1 MQHSSVDISLLK
13 YMKPIDTANREHAS
27 FKTGENVCNDVSLKS
42 LYISGITLWKMT
54 SKRSF
59 LFKIVLRLL
68 PAGKKIRNMNK
79 AKCCKFDMLDL
90 LSSSFVSS
98 SLKQ

>member
-1 MQHSSVDISLLK
+1 
-13 YMKPIDTANREHAS
+13 MKPIDTANREHAFQNGGKCMQRCFS
-27 FKTGENVCNDVSLKS
+27 KIFVHIGNYPVKNDIKKKLS
-42 LYISGITLWKMT
+42 
-54 SKRSF
+54 
-59 LFKIVLRLL
+59 FKIVLRLL